1 MQHVVVA
8 TLVRSSRFLC
18 LIATLGVLVPRSVVF
33 FVETGRLCVQNY
45 PSQRSRNPTLALVNI
60 DRSHRVNDDERTVL
74 SLRSRHYASNRT
86 GRRPLPWR
94 MATDGCVTSTIAPNP
109 VISAEQRKREIFK
122 LLRKRVRTPTL
133 LVYRKRRTLVERFT
147 CLLSCHKMNVMSFKQ
162 TEQ

>member
-109 VISAEQRKREIFK
+109 SS
-122 LLRKRVRTPTL
+122 LLNSENGRSSSSLGSVFGPQ
-133 LVYRKRRTLVERFT
+133 F
-147 CLLSCHKMNVMSFKQ
+147 SSFI
-162 TEQ
+162 ENAGHS

>member
-109 VISAEQRKREIFK
+109 SSLLNRENGRSSNSLGSVFG
-122 LLRKRVRTPTL
+122 PQ
-133 LVYRKRRTLVERFT
+133 F
-147 CLLSCHKMNVMSFKQ
+147 SSFI
-162 TEQ
+162 ENAGHS

>member
-109 VISAEQRKREIFK
+109 SS
-122 LLRKRVRTPTL
+122 LLKSENGRSSNSLGSVFGPQ
-133 LVYRKRRTLVERFT
+133 F
-147 CLLSCHKMNVMSFKQ
+147 SSFI
-162 TEQ
+162 ENAGHS